1 MRRKARRRVG
11 MEWKKKKKKKK
22 KKPSPA
28 EARRSK
34 RKGSSEEE
42 RGQTHS
48 SLPRSSTLKQPH
60 S

>member
-11 MEWKKKKKKKK
+11 MEWKKKKKKK

-48 SLPRSSTLKQPH
+48 SLPPSSTLKQPH